1 MIPSAE
7 AVSTENSVGEMH
19 NENRAMK
26 TQPKDEPTSGRE
38 ITLAPTVQTNI
49 VLRVATLHDLASLQ
63 HIERTCFTTD
73 RLSKSR
79 FKFYIEAPHAELIVA
94 ERELPSQLSGL
105 NDIEPSKREQ
115 PTHGSEKGE
124 HSSASSTKS
133 IVGYGLLLLRRGTQ
147 LTRLYSIAVLP
158 ETRGLGVAE
167 KLINSLGERALLRG
181 KRFMRLEVAV
191 GNAGAIALYK
201 KLGFSQF
208 GMYTDYYDD
217 HTDALRMQKV
227 LVPSKSVK
235 PEVYP
240 WYQQTTDFTCGP
252 SALMMAMC
260 ALDNQYEMTQEKE
273 LSLWRTAT
281 TIFMMSG
288 HGGCH
293 PVGLALAA
301 VNEGY
306 MAQVVINQNVPL
318 FVDGVRDTH
327 KKAIVENV
335 ESQFMAEA
343 SAKGISVEISDW
355 RVDVIDQTLKAGGAV
370 LCLISTYA
378 FDKKKVPH
386 WVAVTSCDAHC
397 YYLHDP
403 DASEGQPV
411 EYQHIPV
418 ARDDFL
424 RLASYGTRK
433 VRTLVLLKL
442 NK

>member
-1 MIPSAE
+1 MITSAE
-7 AVSTENSVGEMH
+7 RVTELNSASPLKSVNSVHDLTESASIG
-19 NENRAMK
+19 
-26 TQPKDEPTSGRE
+26 EPTKDVV
-38 ITLAPTVQTNI
+38 APSTQSNV
-49 VLRVATLHDLASLQ
+49 VLRVATLQDLASLQ
-63 HIERTCFTTD
+63 HIEQTCFTTD

-79 FKFYIEAPHAELIVA
+79 FKFYIDAQHAELIVA
-94 ERELPSQLSGL
+94 EREP
-105 NDIEPSKREQ
+105 
-115 PTHGSEKGE
+115 
-124 HSSASSTKS
+124 SSANAKHDKNKQGVNS

-158 ETRGLGVAE
+158 EARGLGVAE

-235 PEVYP
+235 PEIYP

-260 ALDNQYEMTQEKE
+260 ALNNRYEMTQEKE

-306 MAQVVINQNVPL
+306 AAKVVINRDVPL
-318 FVDGVRDTH
+318 FVDGVRDAN
-327 KKAIVENV
+327 KKEIVENV
-335 ESQFMAEA
+335 EQQFMAEA
-343 SAKGISVEISDW
+343 RKKGISVEISDW

-386 WVAVTSCDAHC
+386 WVAITSCDSHC

-418 ARDDFL
+418 AREDFL

-433 VRTLVLLKL
+433 VRTLVLLK
-442 NK
+442 KKK

>member
-7 AVSTENSVGEMH
+7 VQFIGDSAAKSQNSTDV
-19 NENRAMK
+19 
-26 TQPKDEPTSGRE
+26 TQGMAAASQSNMVLDSQPEQIALRIATTS
-38 ITLAPTVQTNI
+38 
-49 VLRVATLHDLASLQ
+49 DLAALQ
-63 HIERTCFTTD
+63 HIEKTCFTTD
-73 RLSKSR
+73 RLTKSR
-79 FKFYIEAPHAELIVA
+79 FKFYIEAPHAELVVV
-94 ERELPSQLSGL
+94 EFTPTESGAHP
-105 NDIEPSKREQ
+105 NAQAMTCTEP
-115 PTHGSEKGE
+115 TV
-124 HSSASSTKS
+124 
-133 IVGYGLLLLRRGTQ
+133 VGYGLLLLRRGTQ

-158 ETRGLGVAE
+158 SARGLGIAE
-167 KLINSLGERALLRG
+167 KLINSLGERALSRG
-181 KRFMRLEVAV
+181 NRFMRLEVAV
-191 GNAGAIALYK
+191 GNTGAIALYK

-227 LVPSKSVK
+227 LVPSRSAKS
-235 PEVYP
+235 EVYP

-260 ALDNQYEMTQEKE
+260 ALDSNYEMSQQNE
-273 LSLWRTAT
+273 LALWRKAT

-301 VNEGY
+301 HSEGFS
-306 MAQVVINQNVPL
+306 ARVIINQNVPL
-318 FVDGVRDTH
+318 FVDGVRNTE
-327 KKAIVENV
+327 KKAIVESV
-335 ESQFMAEA
+335 EMQFMQEA
-343 SAKGISVEISDW
+343 KDKQIEVEITDW
-355 RVDVIDQTLKAGGAV
+355 HTEIIDDALRAGSTV

-378 FDKKKVPH
+378 FDKKKIPH
-386 WVAVTSCDAHC
+386 WVAITSCDSHC

-418 ARDDFL
+418 AREDFL

-433 VRTLVLLKL
+433 VRTLVLL
-442 NK
+442 NPPN

>member
-1 MIPSAE
+1 MITSAE
-7 AVSTENSVGEMH
+7 RVTEVNSASPLKSVNSIHDLTEG
-19 NENRAMK
+19 ASIG
-26 TQPKDEPTSGRE
+26 EPTKDVV
-38 ITLAPTVQTNI
+38 APSTRSNV
-49 VLRVATLHDLASLQ
+49 VLRVATLQDLASLQ
-63 HIERTCFTTD
+63 HIEQTCFTTD

-79 FKFYIEAPHAELIVA
+79 FKFYIDAQHAELIVA
-94 ERELPSQLSGL
+94 EREP
-105 NDIEPSKREQ
+105 
-115 PTHGSEKGE
+115 
-124 HSSASSTKS
+124 SSANAKHDKNEQGGNS

-158 ETRGLGVAE
+158 EARGLGVAE

-235 PEVYP
+235 PEIYP

-260 ALDNQYEMTQEKE
+260 ALNNRYEMTQEKE

-306 MAQVVINQNVPL
+306 AAKVVINQDVPL
-318 FVDGVRDTH
+318 FVDGVRDTN

-343 SAKGISVEISDW
+343 RRKGISVEISDW

-386 WVAVTSCDAHC
+386 WVAITSCDSHC

-418 ARDDFL
+418 AREDFL

-433 VRTLVLLKL
+433 VRTLVLLK
-442 NK
+442 KKK

>member
-1 MIPSAE
+1 MITSAE
-7 AVSTENSVGEMH
+7 RVTEVNSESPLKSVNSAPEHTENALM
-19 NENRAMK
+19 
-26 TQPKDEPTSGRE
+26 TEPTKDVSGAS
-38 ITLAPTVQTNI
+38 TQSNVM
-49 VLRVATLHDLASLQ
+49 LRVATLHDLASLQ
-63 HIERTCFTTD
+63 HIEQTCFTTD

-79 FKFYIEAPHAELIVA
+79 FKFYIDAQHAELIVA
-94 ERELPSQLSGL
+94 EREPVSAH
-105 NDIEPSKREQ
+105 SKHDKNKQ
-115 PTHGSEKGE
+115 SVN
-124 HSSASSTKS
+124 S
-133 IVGYGLLLLRRGTQ
+133 IIGYGLLLLRRGTQ

-158 ETRGLGVAE
+158 EARGLGVAE

-260 ALDNQYEMTQEKE
+260 ALNNRYEMTQEKE

-306 MAQVVINQNVPL
+306 AAKVVINQDVPL
-318 FVDGVRDTH
+318 FVDGVRDTN
-327 KKAIVENV
+327 KKMIVENV
-335 ESQFMAEA
+335 ESQFVAEA
-343 SAKGISVEISDW
+343 RRKGISVEISDW
-355 RVDVIDQTLKAGGAV
+355 RIDVIDQTLRAGGAV

-386 WVAVTSCDAHC
+386 WVAVTSCDPHC

-418 ARDDFL
+418 AREDFL

-433 VRTLVLLKL
+433 VRTLVLLK
-442 NK
+442 NKK

>member
-1 MIPSAE
+1 MITSAE
-7 AVSTENSVGEMH
+7 RVTEVNSASPLKSVNSVHDLTEG
-19 NENRAMK
+19 ASIG
-26 TQPKDEPTSGRE
+26 EPTKDVV
-38 ITLAPTVQTNI
+38 APSTQSNV
-49 VLRVATLHDLASLQ
+49 VLRVATLQDLASLQ
-63 HIERTCFTTD
+63 HIEQTCFTTD

-79 FKFYIEAPHAELIVA
+79 FKFYIDAQHAELIVA
-94 ERELPSQLSGL
+94 EREPS
-105 NDIEPSKREQ
+105 
-115 PTHGSEKGE
+115 SENAKHDKNKQGVN
-124 HSSASSTKS
+124 S

-158 ETRGLGVAE
+158 EARGLGVAE

-260 ALDNQYEMTQEKE
+260 ALNNRYEMTQEKE

-306 MAQVVINQNVPL
+306 AAKVVINQDVPL
-318 FVDGVRDTH
+318 FVDGVRDTN

-343 SAKGISVEISDW
+343 RRKGISVEISDW

-386 WVAVTSCDAHC
+386 WVAVTSCDSHC

-418 ARDDFL
+418 AREDFL
-424 RLASYGTRK
+424 RLASYGSRK
-433 VRTLVLLKL
+433 VRTLVLLK
-442 NK
+442 KKK

>member
-7 AVSTENSVGEMH
+7 AVSKTSSVHKMNSENPAM
-19 NENRAMK
+19 ENL
-26 TQPKDEPTSGRE
+26 PKDESTAGQE
-38 ITLAPTVQTNI
+38 ISYSPSTQPSI
-49 VLRVATLHDLASLQ
+49 ELRVATVQDLPSLQ
-63 HIERTCFTTD
+63 HIEKTCFTTD

-79 FKFYIEAPHAELIVA
+79 FKFYIEATHAELIVA
-94 ERELPSQLSGL
+94 VRDCPSTVSGL
-105 NDIEPSKREQ
+105 DESKYGKRGQTTHNTIEGLHGSDSREQ
-115 PTHGSEKGE
+115 
-124 HSSASSTKS
+124 S

-158 ETRGLGVAE
+158 EARGLGIAE

-260 ALDNQYEMTQEKE
+260 ALDNNFEMTQEKE

-306 MAQVVINQNVPL
+306 RADVVINQNVPL
-318 FVDGVRDTH
+318 FVDGVRDTN

-335 ESQFMAEA
+335 EAQFMADA
-343 SAKGISVEISDW
+343 AAKGISVDISDW
-355 RVDVIDQTLKAGGAV
+355 RIGIIDQTLKSGGAV

-442 NK
+442 KK

>member
-1 MIPSAE
+1 MITSAE
-7 AVSTENSVGEMH
+7 RVTEVNSASPLKSVNSVHDLTEG
-19 NENRAMK
+19 ASIG
-26 TQPKDEPTSGRE
+26 EPTKDVV
-38 ITLAPTVQTNI
+38 APSTQSNV
-49 VLRVATLHDLASLQ
+49 VLRVATLQDLASLQ
-63 HIERTCFTTD
+63 HIEQTCFTTD

-79 FKFYIEAPHAELIVA
+79 FKFYIDAQHAELIVA
-94 ERELPSQLSGL
+94 EREP
-105 NDIEPSKREQ
+105 
-115 PTHGSEKGE
+115 
-124 HSSASSTKS
+124 SSANAKHDKNKQGVNS

-158 ETRGLGVAE
+158 EARGLGVAE

-235 PEVYP
+235 PEIYP

-260 ALDNQYEMTQEKE
+260 ALNNRYEMTQEKE

-306 MAQVVINQNVPL
+306 AAKVVINRDVPL
-318 FVDGVRDTH
+318 FVDGVRDAN
-327 KKAIVENV
+327 KKEIVENV
-335 ESQFMAEA
+335 EQQFMAEA
-343 SAKGISVEISDW
+343 RKKGISVEISDW

-386 WVAVTSCDAHC
+386 WVAITSCDSHC

-418 ARDDFL
+418 AREDFL

-433 VRTLVLLKL
+433 VRTLVLLK
-442 NK
+442 KKK

>member
-1 MIPSAE
+1 MIISAE
-7 AVSTENSVGEMH
+7 QVNNASPHQSDNCANGLIEDAVSIKPTKSVD
-19 NENRAMK
+19 ASS
-26 TQPKDEPTSGRE
+26 TQSSV
-38 ITLAPTVQTNI
+38 A
-49 VLRVATLHDLASLQ
+49 LRVAELRDLASLQ
-63 HIERTCFTTD
+63 HIEQTCFTTD

-79 FKFYIEAPHAELIVA
+79 FKFYIDAQHAELIVA
-94 ERELPSQLSGL
+94 ERA
-105 NDIEPSKREQ
+105 
-115 PTHGSEKGE
+115 
-124 HSSASSTKS
+124 ASSSGSNFEQNNQGSNS

-158 ETRGLGVAE
+158 EARGLGVAE
-167 KLINSLGERALLRG
+167 KLITSLGERALLRG

-227 LVPSKSVK
+227 LVASKSVK

-252 SALMMAMC
+252 SALMMALC
-260 ALDNQYEMTQEKE
+260 ALNNRYEMTQEKE

-306 MAQVVINQNVPL
+306 VAKVVINQDVPL
-318 FVDGVRDTH
+318 FVDGVRDSN

-335 ESQFMAEA
+335 ESQFIAEA
-343 SAKGISVEISDW
+343 LKRGISVEISDW
-355 RVDVIDQTLKAGGAV
+355 PMDVIDQTLRAGGAV

-386 WVAVTSCDAHC
+386 WVAITSCDPHC

-403 DASEGQPV
+403 DASEGQPI

-418 ARDDFL
+418 AREDFL

-433 VRTLVLLKL
+433 VRTLVLLK
-442 NK
+442 NKK

>member
-1 MIPSAE
+1 MITSAE
-7 AVSTENSVGEMH
+7 RVTEVDSASPLKSVNSVNDLTDGAS
-19 NENRAMK
+19 NSKSLKGACLPL
-26 TQPKDEPTSGRE
+26 TQSS
-38 ITLAPTVQTNI
+38 V

-63 HIERTCFTTD
+63 HIEQTCFTTD

-79 FKFYIEAPHAELIVA
+79 FKFYIDAQHAELIVA
-94 ERELPSQLSGL
+94 ERAPLNSDSNLITNKLGL
-105 NDIEPSKREQ
+105 NSV
-115 PTHGSEKGE
+115 
-124 HSSASSTKS
+124 
-133 IVGYGLLLLRRGTQ
+133 VGYGLLLLRRGTQ

-158 ETRGLGVAE
+158 EARGLGVAE

-260 ALDNQYEMTQEKE
+260 ALNNRYEMTQAKE

-306 MAQVVINQNVPL
+306 AAKVVINQDVPL
-318 FVDGVRDTH
+318 FVDGVRNAN

-335 ESQFMAEA
+335 ESQFMDEA
-343 SAKGISVEISDW
+343 RKKGISVEISDW
-355 RVDVIDQTLKAGGAV
+355 RTDVIDQTLKANGAV

-386 WVAVTSCDAHC
+386 WVAITSCDPHC

-418 ARDDFL
+418 AREDFL

-433 VRTLVLLKL
+433 VRTLVLLK
-442 NK
+442 NRK

>member
-1 MIPSAE
+1 MIASAE
-7 AVSTENSVGEMH
+7 RVTEVNSASPLKSVNSVHDLTEG
-19 NENRAMK
+19 ASIG
-26 TQPKDEPTSGRE
+26 EPTKDVV
-38 ITLAPTVQTNI
+38 APSTQSNV
-49 VLRVATLHDLASLQ
+49 VLRVATLQDLASLQ
-63 HIERTCFTTD
+63 HIEQTCFTTD

-79 FKFYIEAPHAELIVA
+79 FKFYIDAQHAELIVA
-94 ERELPSQLSGL
+94 EREP
-105 NDIEPSKREQ
+105 
-115 PTHGSEKGE
+115 
-124 HSSASSTKS
+124 SSANAKHDKNKQGVNS

-158 ETRGLGVAE
+158 EARGLGVAE

-235 PEVYP
+235 PEIYP

-260 ALDNQYEMTQEKE
+260 ALNNRYEMTQEKE

-306 MAQVVINQNVPL
+306 AAKVVINRDVPL
-318 FVDGVRDTH
+318 FVDGVRDAN
-327 KKAIVENV
+327 KKEIVENV
-335 ESQFMAEA
+335 EQQFMAEA
-343 SAKGISVEISDW
+343 RKKGISVEISDW

-386 WVAVTSCDAHC
+386 WVAITSCDSHC

-418 ARDDFL
+418 AREDFL

-433 VRTLVLLKL
+433 VRTLVLLK
-442 NK
+442 KKK

>member
-1 MIPSAE
+1 MITSAE
-7 AVSTENSVGEMH
+7 QVTEVNNASSQESAIRAYGLGEGASKTMSTTGAGAPSM
-19 NENRAMK
+19 
-26 TQPKDEPTSGRE
+26 QPN
-38 ITLAPTVQTNI
+38 V
-49 VLRVATLHDLASLQ
+49 VLRVATLQDLASLQ
-63 HIERTCFTTD
+63 HIEQICFTTD

-79 FKFYIEAPHAELIVA
+79 FKFYIDAQHAELIVA
-94 ERELPSQLSGL
+94 EREPLTTNSTLT
-105 NDIEPSKREQ
+105 K
-115 PTHGSEKGE
+115 
-124 HSSASSTKS
+124 ASNKS

-158 ETRGLGVAE
+158 EARGLGVAE

-208 GMYTDYYDD
+208 GMYSDYYDD

-235 PEVYP
+235 TEIYP

-260 ALDNQYEMTQEKE
+260 ALSNRYEMTQEKE
-273 LSLWRTAT
+273 LFLWRTAT

-301 VNEGY
+301 VHEGY
-306 MAQVVINQNVPL
+306 AAKVVINQEVPL
-318 FVDGVRDTH
+318 FVDGVRDDS
-327 KKAIVENV
+327 KKTIVENV
-335 ESQFMAEA
+335 ELQFMAEA
-343 SAKGISVEISDW
+343 RKKGISVEIADW
-355 RVDVIDQTLKAGGAV
+355 RMDVIDQTLKTGGAV

-386 WVAVTSCDAHC
+386 WVAVTSCDSHC

-418 ARDDFL
+418 AREDFL

-433 VRTLVLLKL
+433 VRTLVLLK
-442 NK
+442 KKK

>member
-1 MIPSAE
+1 MITSAE
-7 AVSTENSVGEMH
+7 RVTEVNSASPLKSVNSVHDLTEG
-19 NENRAMK
+19 ASIG
-26 TQPKDEPTSGRE
+26 EPTKDVV
-38 ITLAPTVQTNI
+38 APSTQSNV
-49 VLRVATLHDLASLQ
+49 VLRVATLQDLASLQ
-63 HIERTCFTTD
+63 HIEQTCFTTD

-79 FKFYIEAPHAELIVA
+79 FKFYIDAQHAELIVA
-94 ERELPSQLSGL
+94 EREP
-105 NDIEPSKREQ
+105 
-115 PTHGSEKGE
+115 
-124 HSSASSTKS
+124 SSANAKYDNNKQGGNS

-158 ETRGLGVAE
+158 EARGLGVAE

-235 PEVYP
+235 PEIYP

-260 ALDNQYEMTQEKE
+260 ALNNRYEMTQEKE

-306 MAQVVINQNVPL
+306 AAKVVINRDVPL
-318 FVDGVRDTH
+318 FVDGVRDAN
-327 KKAIVENV
+327 KKEIVENV
-335 ESQFMAEA
+335 EQQFMAEA
-343 SAKGISVEISDW
+343 RKKGISVEISDW

-386 WVAVTSCDAHC
+386 WVAITSCDSHC

-418 ARDDFL
+418 AREDFL

-433 VRTLVLLKL
+433 VRTLVLLK
-442 NK
+442 KKK

>member
-1 MIPSAE
+1 MITSAE
-7 AVSTENSVGEMH
+7 RVTEVNSASPLKSENSVNDLTDG
-19 NENRAMK
+19 ASI
-26 TQPKDEPTSGRE
+26 TEPTKDVV
-38 ITLAPTVQTNI
+38 APSTQWSV
-49 VLRVATLHDLASLQ
+49 VLREATLQDLASLQ
-63 HIERTCFTTD
+63 HIEQTCFTTD

-79 FKFYIEAPHAELIVA
+79 FKFYIDAQHAELIVA
-94 ERELPSQLSGL
+94 ERVPSNSGSYL
-105 NDIEPSKREQ
+105 DKNKQ
-115 PTHGSEKGE
+115 GVN
-124 HSSASSTKS
+124 S

-158 ETRGLGVAE
+158 EARGLGVAE
-167 KLINSLGERALLRG
+167 KIINNLGERALLLG

-191 GNAGAIALYK
+191 GNAGAITLYK

-235 PEVYP
+235 AEVYP

-260 ALDNQYEMTQEKE
+260 ALNNRYEMTQEKE

-301 VNEGY
+301 VSEGY
-306 MAQVVINQNVPL
+306 AAKVIINQDVPL
-318 FVDGVRDTH
+318 FIDGVRDII

-335 ESQFMAEA
+335 ESQFMEDARK
-343 SAKGISVEISDW
+343 KGISVEISDW
-355 RVDVIDQTLKAGGAV
+355 RTDVIDQTLKTGGAV

-386 WVAVTSCDAHC
+386 WVAVTSCDPHC

-418 ARDDFL
+418 AREDFL

-433 VRTLVLLKL
+433 VRTLVLLK
-442 NK
+442 KKK

>member
-1 MIPSAE
+1 MITSAE
-7 AVSTENSVGEMH
+7 RVTEVNSASPLKSVNSVHDLTEGASIGEPIKDV
-19 NENRAMK
+19 AAPS
-26 TQPKDEPTSGRE
+26 TQSN
-38 ITLAPTVQTNI
+38 V
-49 VLRVATLHDLASLQ
+49 VLRVATLQDLASLQ
-63 HIERTCFTTD
+63 HIEQTCFTTD

-79 FKFYIEAPHAELIVA
+79 FKFYIDAQHAELIVA
-94 ERELPSQLSGL
+94 ERESS
-105 NDIEPSKREQ
+105 
-115 PTHGSEKGE
+115 SENAKHDKNKQGVN
-124 HSSASSTKS
+124 S

-158 ETRGLGVAE
+158 EARGLGVAE

-235 PEVYP
+235 PEIYP

-260 ALDNQYEMTQEKE
+260 ALNNRYEMTQEKE

-306 MAQVVINQNVPL
+306 AAKVVINRDVPL
-318 FVDGVRDTH
+318 FVDGVRDAN
-327 KKAIVENV
+327 KKEIVENV
-335 ESQFMAEA
+335 EQQFMAEA
-343 SAKGISVEISDW
+343 RKKGISVEISDW
-355 RVDVIDQTLKAGGAV
+355 REDVIDQTLKAGGAV

-386 WVAVTSCDAHC
+386 WVAITSCDSHC

-418 ARDDFL
+418 AREDFL

-433 VRTLVLLKL
+433 VRTLVLLK
-442 NK
+442 KKK

>member
-1 MIPSAE
+1 MI
-7 AVSTENSVGEMH
+7 TM
-19 NENRAMK
+19 
-26 TQPKDEPTSGRE
+26 
-38 ITLAPTVQTNI
+38 
-49 VLRVATLHDLASLQ
+49 RVATLNDLAAL
-63 HIERTCFTTD
+63 HYIEQTCFTSD

-79 FKFYIEAPHAELIVA
+79 YKFYIEAPHAELIVA
-94 ERELPSQLSGL
+94 EQADIAG
-105 NDIEPSKREQ
+105 NDNS
-115 PTHGSEKGE
+115 
-124 HSSASSTKS
+124 S
-133 IVGYGLLLLRRGTQ
+133 IVLGYGLLLLRRGTQ

-158 ETRGLGVAE
+158 DARGLGIAE

-191 GNAGAIALYK
+191 GNEGAIKLYK

-252 SALMMAMC
+252 AALMMAMC
-260 ALDNQYEMTQEKE
+260 ALDNRYEMTQEKE
-273 LSLWRTAT
+273 LALWRTAT

-293 PVGLALAA
+293 PIGLALAA
-301 VNEGY
+301 TNEGY
-306 MAQVVINQNVPL
+306 TTRVIINQQVPL
-318 FVDGVRDTH
+318 FVDGVRNNE
-327 KKAIVENV
+327 KKAIVESV
-335 ESQFMAEA
+335 EIQFMSQAIEQ
-343 SAKGISVEISDW
+343 GISVEIEDW
-355 RVDVIDQTLKAGGAV
+355 HTDVIDMTLQAGGAV

-378 FDKKKVPH
+378 FDKKKIPH
-386 WVAVTSCDAHC
+386 WVAITSFDTHC

-418 ARDDFL
+418 AREDFL

-433 VRTLVLLKL
+433 IRTLVLLSPLKRL
-442 NK
+442 

>member
-1 MIPSAE
+1 MITSAE
-7 AVSTENSVGEMH
+7 RVTEVNGESPLKSVNSASDLTEN
-19 NENRAMK
+19 AMMN
-26 TQPKDEPTSGRE
+26 EPTKDVGGSS
-38 ITLAPTVQTNI
+38 TQSNV
-49 VLRVATLHDLASLQ
+49 VLRVATLQDLASLQ
-63 HIERTCFTTD
+63 HIEQTCFTTD

-79 FKFYIEAPHAELIVA
+79 FKFYIDAHHAELIVA
-94 ERELPSQLSGL
+94 ERAPLGSGSNL
-105 NDIEPSKREQ
+105 DQKNQGLD
-115 PTHGSEKGE
+115 
-124 HSSASSTKS
+124 S

-158 ETRGLGVAE
+158 EARGLGVAE
-167 KLINSLGERALLRG
+167 KLIHSLGERALLRG

-260 ALDNQYEMTQEKE
+260 ALNNRYEMTQEKE

-293 PVGLALAA
+293 PIGLALAA

-306 MAQVVINQNVPL
+306 AAKVVINQEVPL
-318 FVDGVRDTH
+318 FVDGVRDTN

-343 SAKGISVEISDW
+343 RRKGVSVEISDW
-355 RVDVIDQTLKAGGAV
+355 PIDVIDQTLKAGGAV

-386 WVAVTSCDAHC
+386 WVAVTSCDSHC

-418 ARDDFL
+418 AREDFL

-433 VRTLVLLKL
+433 VRTLVLLK
-442 NK
+442 KKK

>member
-1 MIPSAE
+1 MITSAE
-7 AVSTENSVGEMH
+7 RVTEVNSASPLKSVNSVHDLTEG
-19 NENRAMK
+19 ASIG
-26 TQPKDEPTSGRE
+26 EPTKDVV
-38 ITLAPTVQTNI
+38 APSTQSNV
-49 VLRVATLHDLASLQ
+49 VLRVATLQDLASLQ
-63 HIERTCFTTD
+63 HIEQTCFTTD

-79 FKFYIEAPHAELIVA
+79 FKFYIDAQHAELIVA
-94 ERELPSQLSGL
+94 EREPS
-105 NDIEPSKREQ
+105 
-115 PTHGSEKGE
+115 SENAKHDKNKQGVN
-124 HSSASSTKS
+124 S

-158 ETRGLGVAE
+158 EARGLGVAE

-260 ALDNQYEMTQEKE
+260 ALNNRYEMTQEKE

-306 MAQVVINQNVPL
+306 AAKVVINQDVPL
-318 FVDGVRDTH
+318 FVDGVRDTN

-343 SAKGISVEISDW
+343 RRKGISVEISDW

-386 WVAVTSCDAHC
+386 WVAVTSCDSHC

-418 ARDDFL
+418 AREDFL

-433 VRTLVLLKL
+433 VRTLVLLK
-442 NK
+442 KKK

>member
-1 MIPSAE
+1 MITSAE
-7 AVSTENSVGEMH
+7 RVTEVNSASPLKSVNSVHDLTEG
-19 NENRAMK
+19 ASIG
-26 TQPKDEPTSGRE
+26 EPTKDVV
-38 ITLAPTVQTNI
+38 APSTQSNV
-49 VLRVATLHDLASLQ
+49 VLRVATLQDLASLQ
-63 HIERTCFTTD
+63 HIEQTCFTTD

-79 FKFYIEAPHAELIVA
+79 FKFYIDAQHAELIVA
-94 ERELPSQLSGL
+94 EREPS
-105 NDIEPSKREQ
+105 
-115 PTHGSEKGE
+115 SENAKHDKNKQGVN
-124 HSSASSTKS
+124 S

-158 ETRGLGVAE
+158 EARGLGVAE

-235 PEVYP
+235 PEIYP

-260 ALDNQYEMTQEKE
+260 ALNNRYEMTQEKE

-306 MAQVVINQNVPL
+306 AAKVVINRDVPL
-318 FVDGVRDTH
+318 FVDGVRDAH
-327 KKAIVENV
+327 KKEIVENV
-335 ESQFMAEA
+335 EQQFMAEA
-343 SAKGISVEISDW
+343 RKKGISVEISDW

-386 WVAVTSCDAHC
+386 WVAITSCDSHC

-418 ARDDFL
+418 AREDFL

-433 VRTLVLLKL
+433 VRTLVLP
-442 NK
+442 

>member
-1 MIPSAE
+1 MITSAE
-7 AVSTENSVGEMH
+7 QVNNISPRQSDNRPNGQGKDAFNIKTTKHVEAFSTQSCI
-19 NENRAMK
+19 A
-26 TQPKDEPTSGRE
+26 
-38 ITLAPTVQTNI
+38 
-49 VLRVATLHDLASLQ
+49 LRVAELRDLASLQ
-63 HIERTCFTTD
+63 YIEQTCFATD

-79 FKFYIEAPHAELIVA
+79 FKFYIDAQHAELIVA
-94 ERELPSQLSGL
+94 ERA
-105 NDIEPSKREQ
+105 
-115 PTHGSEKGE
+115 
-124 HSSASSTKS
+124 ASSSGSNFEQNNQGSNS

-158 ETRGLGVAE
+158 EARGLGVAE
-167 KLINSLGERALLRG
+167 KLITSLGERALLRG

-227 LVPSKSVK
+227 LVASKSVK

-260 ALDNQYEMTQEKE
+260 ALNNRYEMTQEKE

-301 VNEGY
+301 SSEGY
-306 MAQVVINQNVPL
+306 IAKVVINQDVPL
-318 FVDGVRDTH
+318 FVDGVRGSN

-335 ESQFMAEA
+335 ESQFMVEA
-343 SAKGISVEISDW
+343 REKGVTVEILDW
-355 RVDVIDQTLKAGGAV
+355 PIDVIDQTLETGGAV

-403 DASEGQPV
+403 DASERQPV

-418 ARDDFL
+418 AREDFL

-433 VRTLVLLKL
+433 VRTLVLLK
-442 NK
+442 K

>member
-1 MIPSAE
+1 MI
-7 AVSTENSVGEMH
+7 TM
-19 NENRAMK
+19 
-26 TQPKDEPTSGRE
+26 
-38 ITLAPTVQTNI
+38 
-49 VLRVATLHDLASLQ
+49 RVATLHDLAALH
-63 HIERTCFTTD
+63 HIEQTCFTTD

-94 ERELPSQLSGL
+94 EQTDIAA
-105 NDIEPSKREQ
+105 NDNSPKIL
-115 PTHGSEKGE
+115 
-124 HSSASSTKS
+124 
-133 IVGYGLLLLRRGTQ
+133 GYGLLLLRRGTQ

-158 ETRGLGVAE
+158 DARGLGIAE
-167 KLINSLGERALLRG
+167 KLINCLGERALLRG

-191 GNAGAIALYK
+191 GNEGAIKLYK

-252 SALMMAMC
+252 AALMMAMC
-260 ALDNQYEMTQEKE
+260 ALDNLYEMTQEKE
-273 LSLWRTAT
+273 LALWRTAT

-293 PVGLALAA
+293 PIGLALAA
-301 VNEGY
+301 TNEGY
-306 MAQVVINQNVPL
+306 SAKVIINQQVPL
-318 FVDGVRDTH
+318 FVDGVRNNE
-327 KKAIVENV
+327 KKAIVESV
-335 ESQFMAEA
+335 ETQFMAQAIEQ
-343 SAKGISVEISDW
+343 GISVEIEDW
-355 RVDVIDQTLKAGGAV
+355 HTDVIDKTLQAGGAV

-378 FDKKKVPH
+378 FDKKKIPH
-386 WVAVTSCDAHC
+386 WVAITSFDAHC

-418 ARDDFL
+418 AREDFL

-433 VRTLVLLKL
+433 IRTLVLLSPL
-442 NK
+442 GSR

>member
-1 MIPSAE
+1 
-7 AVSTENSVGEMH
+7 
-19 NENRAMK
+19 
-26 TQPKDEPTSGRE
+26 
-38 ITLAPTVQTNI
+38 
-49 VLRVATLHDLASLQ
+49 
-63 HIERTCFTTD
+63 
-73 RLSKSR
+73 
-79 FKFYIEAPHAELIVA
+79 
-94 ERELPSQLSGL
+94 
-105 NDIEPSKREQ
+105 
-115 PTHGSEKGE
+115 
-124 HSSASSTKS
+124 
-133 IVGYGLLLLRRGTQ
+133 GLLLLRRGTQ

-158 ETRGLGVAE
+158 EARGLGVAE

-260 ALDNQYEMTQEKE
+260 ALNNRYEMTQEKE

-306 MAQVVINQNVPL
+306 AAKVVINQDVPL
-318 FVDGVRDTH
+318 FVDGVRDTN

-343 SAKGISVEISDW
+343 RRKGISVEISDW

-386 WVAVTSCDAHC
+386 WVAVTSCDSHC

-418 ARDDFL
+418 AREDFL

-433 VRTLVLLKL
+433 VRTLVLLK
-442 NK
+442 KKK

>member
-7 AVSTENSVGEMH
+7 AVKTENSVGEMH
-19 NENRAMK
+19 SENRAMK

-115 PTHGSEKGE
+115 PTHGSVEGE

-335 ESQFMAEA
+335 ELQFMAEA

>member
-1 MIPSAE
+1 MITSAERVTEVNSASPLKSVNSVHDLTEGASIGEPTKDVVAPSAQSN
-7 AVSTENSVGEMH
+7 V
-19 NENRAMK
+19 
-26 TQPKDEPTSGRE
+26 
-38 ITLAPTVQTNI
+38 
-49 VLRVATLHDLASLQ
+49 VLRVATLQDLASLQ
-63 HIERTCFTTD
+63 HIEQTCFTTD

-79 FKFYIEAPHAELIVA
+79 FKFYIDAQHAELIVA
-94 ERELPSQLSGL
+94 EREPS
-105 NDIEPSKREQ
+105 
-115 PTHGSEKGE
+115 SENAKHDKNKQGVN
-124 HSSASSTKS
+124 S

-158 ETRGLGVAE
+158 DARGLGVAE

-235 PEVYP
+235 PEIYP

-260 ALDNQYEMTQEKE
+260 ALNNRYEMTQEKE

-306 MAQVVINQNVPL
+306 AAKVVINRDVPL
-318 FVDGVRDTH
+318 FVDGVRDAH
-327 KKAIVENV
+327 KKEIVENV
-335 ESQFMAEA
+335 EQQFMAEA
-343 SAKGISVEISDW
+343 RKKGISVEISDW

-386 WVAVTSCDAHC
+386 WVAITSCDSHC

-411 EYQHIPV
+411 EYQHSPV
-418 ARDDFL
+418 AREDFL

-433 VRTLVLLKL
+433 VRTLVLLK
-442 NK
+442 KKK

>member
-1 MIPSAE
+1 MTHAPVVDVLKGKYA
-7 AVSTENSVGEMH
+7 VGE
-19 NENRAMK
+19 
-26 TQPKDEPTSGRE
+26 SV
-38 ITLAPTVQTNI
+38 TVKGWVRTRRDSKAGLSFI
-49 VLRVATLHDLASLQ
+49 ALHDGSCFDPVQVIALNSLSNYADIQ
-63 HIERTCFTTD
+63 RLTAGCSLSVTGTVKESQGQGQAVEIDATD
-73 RLSKSR
+73 V
-79 FKFYIEAPHAELIVA
+79 E
-94 ERELPSQLSGL
+94 
-105 NDIEPSKREQ
+105 
-115 PTHGSEKGE
+115 
-124 HSSASSTKS
+124 
-133 IVGYGLLLLRRGTQ
+133 
-147 LTRLYSIAVLP
+147 VLP
-158 ETRGLGVAE
+158 EARGLGVAE

-260 ALDNQYEMTQEKE
+260 ALNNRYEMTQEKE

-306 MAQVVINQNVPL
+306 AAKVVINQDVPL
-318 FVDGVRDTH
+318 FVDGVRDTN

-343 SAKGISVEISDW
+343 RRKGISVEISDW

-386 WVAVTSCDAHC
+386 WVAVTSCDSHC

-418 ARDDFL
+418 AREDFL

-433 VRTLVLLKL
+433 VRTLVLLK
-442 NK
+442 KKK

>member
-1 MIPSAE
+1 MISL
-7 AVSTENSVGEMH
+7 
-19 NENRAMK
+19 RAA
-26 TQPKDEPTSGRE
+26 TTSD
-38 ITLAPTVQTNI
+38 IA
-49 VLRVATLHDLASLQ
+49 ALQ
-63 HIERTCFTTD
+63 HIEKTCFTTD

-79 FKFYIEAPHAELIVA
+79 FKFYVEAQHAELVVA
-94 ERELPSQLSGL
+94 ERMLAANDEASQG
-105 NDIEPSKREQ
+105 NDNPNPNFQSPLQQ
-115 PTHGSEKGE
+115 PLENQ
-124 HSSASSTKS
+124 

-158 ETRGLGVAE
+158 EARGLGVAE
-167 KLINSLGERALLRG
+167 QLISSLGERALSRG
-181 KRFMRLEVAV
+181 KRFMRLEVAEW
-191 GNAGAIALYK
+191 NTGAIALYK

-227 LVPSKSVK
+227 LVKSKTAKPS
-235 PEVYP
+235 VYP

-260 ALDNQYEMTQEKE
+260 ALDSRFEMTQEKE

-301 VNEGY
+301 ANEGY
-306 MAQVVINQNVPL
+306 RARVVINQDVPL
-318 FVDGVRDTH
+318 FIDGVRNVE
-327 KKAIVENV
+327 KKAIVEKV
-335 ESQFMAEA
+335 ESQFMAQAHE
-343 SAKGISVEISDW
+343 KGIPVEIADW
-355 RVDVIDQTLKAGGAV
+355 HTDVIDNTLKAGGTV

-378 FDKKKVPH
+378 FDKKKIPH
-386 WVAVTSCDAHC
+386 WVAVTGADTHC

-403 DASEGQPV
+403 DASEGQVV

-418 ARDDFL
+418 AREDFL

-433 VRTLVLLKL
+433 VRTLVLLQKEIA
-442 NK
+442 

>member
-1 MIPSAE
+1 MITSAE
-7 AVSTENSVGEMH
+7 RVTEVNSASPLKSVNSVHDLTEG
-19 NENRAMK
+19 ASIG
-26 TQPKDEPTSGRE
+26 EPTKDVV
-38 ITLAPTVQTNI
+38 APSTQSNV
-49 VLRVATLHDLASLQ
+49 VLRVATLQDLASLQ
-63 HIERTCFTTD
+63 HIEQTCFTTD

-79 FKFYIEAPHAELIVA
+79 FKFYIDAQHAELIVA
-94 ERELPSQLSGL
+94 EREPS
-105 NDIEPSKREQ
+105 
-115 PTHGSEKGE
+115 SENAKHDKNKQGVN
-124 HSSASSTKS
+124 S

-158 ETRGLGVAE
+158 EARGLGVAE

-235 PEVYP
+235 PEIYP

-260 ALDNQYEMTQEKE
+260 ALNNRYEMTQEKE

-306 MAQVVINQNVPL
+306 AAKVVINRDVPL
-318 FVDGVRDTH
+318 FVDCVRDAN
-327 KKAIVENV
+327 KKEIVENV
-335 ESQFMAEA
+335 EQQFMAEA
-343 SAKGISVEISDW
+343 RKKGISVEISDW

-386 WVAVTSCDAHC
+386 WVAITSCDSHC

-418 ARDDFL
+418 AREDFL

-433 VRTLVLLKL
+433 VRTLVLLK
-442 NK
+442 KKK

>member
-1 MIPSAE
+1 MITSAE
-7 AVSTENSVGEMH
+7 RVTEVNSASPLKSVNSVHDLTESASIG
-19 NENRAMK
+19 
-26 TQPKDEPTSGRE
+26 EPTKDVV
-38 ITLAPTVQTNI
+38 APSTQSNV
-49 VLRVATLHDLASLQ
+49 VLRVATLQDLASLQ
-63 HIERTCFTTD
+63 HIEQTCFTTD

-79 FKFYIEAPHAELIVA
+79 FKFYIDAQHAELIVA
-94 ERELPSQLSGL
+94 EREPS
-105 NDIEPSKREQ
+105 
-115 PTHGSEKGE
+115 SENAKHDKNKQGVN
-124 HSSASSTKS
+124 S

-158 ETRGLGVAE
+158 EARGLGVAE

-235 PEVYP
+235 PEIYP

-260 ALDNQYEMTQEKE
+260 ALNNRYEMTQEKE

-306 MAQVVINQNVPL
+306 AAKVVINRDVPL
-318 FVDGVRDTH
+318 FVDGVRDAN
-327 KKAIVENV
+327 KKEIVENV
-335 ESQFMAEA
+335 EQQFMAEA
-343 SAKGISVEISDW
+343 RKKGISVEISDW

-386 WVAVTSCDAHC
+386 WVAITSCDSHC

-418 ARDDFL
+418 AREDFL

-433 VRTLVLLKL
+433 VRTLVLLK
-442 NK
+442 KKK

>member
-1 MIPSAE
+1 MITSAERVTEVNSASPLKSVNSVHDLTEGASIGEPTKDVVAPSAQSN
-7 AVSTENSVGEMH
+7 V
-19 NENRAMK
+19 
-26 TQPKDEPTSGRE
+26 
-38 ITLAPTVQTNI
+38 
-49 VLRVATLHDLASLQ
+49 VLRVATLQDLASLQ
-63 HIERTCFTTD
+63 HIEQTCFTTD

-79 FKFYIEAPHAELIVA
+79 FKFYIDAQHAELIVA
-94 ERELPSQLSGL
+94 EREPS
-105 NDIEPSKREQ
+105 
-115 PTHGSEKGE
+115 SENAKHDKNKQGVN
-124 HSSASSTKS
+124 S

-158 ETRGLGVAE
+158 EARGLGVAE

-235 PEVYP
+235 PEIYP

-260 ALDNQYEMTQEKE
+260 ALNNRYEMTQEKE

-306 MAQVVINQNVPL
+306 AAKVVINRDVPL
-318 FVDGVRDTH
+318 FVDGVRDAN
-327 KKAIVENV
+327 KKEIVENV
-335 ESQFMAEA
+335 EQQFMAEA
-343 SAKGISVEISDW
+343 RKKGISVEISDW

-386 WVAVTSCDAHC
+386 WVAITSCDSHC

-418 ARDDFL
+418 AREDFL

-433 VRTLVLLKL
+433 VRTLVLLKM
-442 NK
+442 KK

>member
-1 MIPSAE
+1 MITSAE
-7 AVSTENSVGEMH
+7 RVTEVNSASPLKSVNSIHDLTEG
-19 NENRAMK
+19 ASIG
-26 TQPKDEPTSGRE
+26 EPTKDVV
-38 ITLAPTVQTNI
+38 APSTRSNV
-49 VLRVATLHDLASLQ
+49 VLRVATLQDLASLQ
-63 HIERTCFTTD
+63 HIEQTCFTTD

-79 FKFYIEAPHAELIVA
+79 FKFYIDAQHAELIVA
-94 ERELPSQLSGL
+94 EREP
-105 NDIEPSKREQ
+105 
-115 PTHGSEKGE
+115 
-124 HSSASSTKS
+124 SSANAKHDKNKQGVNS

-158 ETRGLGVAE
+158 EARGLGVAE

-235 PEVYP
+235 PEIYP

-260 ALDNQYEMTQEKE
+260 ALNNRYEMTQEKE

-306 MAQVVINQNVPL
+306 AAKVVINR
-318 FVDGVRDTH
+318 DGVRDAN
-327 KKAIVENV
+327 KKEIVENV
-335 ESQFMAEA
+335 EQQFMAEA
-343 SAKGISVEISDW
+343 RKKGISVEISDW

-386 WVAVTSCDAHC
+386 WVAITSCDSHC

-418 ARDDFL
+418 AREDFL

-433 VRTLVLLKL
+433 VRTLVLLK
-442 NK
+442 KKK

>member
-1 MIPSAE
+1 MITSAE
-7 AVSTENSVGEMH
+7 RVTEVNSESPLKSVNSTPELTENALM
-19 NENRAMK
+19 
-26 TQPKDEPTSGRE
+26 TEPTKDVSGAS
-38 ITLAPTVQTNI
+38 TQSNVM
-49 VLRVATLHDLASLQ
+49 LRVATLHDLASLQ
-63 HIERTCFTTD
+63 HIEQTCFTTD

-79 FKFYIEAPHAELIVA
+79 FKFYIDAQHAELIVA
-94 ERELPSQLSGL
+94 EREPVSAH
-105 NDIEPSKREQ
+105 SKHDKNKQ
-115 PTHGSEKGE
+115 SVN
-124 HSSASSTKS
+124 S
-133 IVGYGLLLLRRGTQ
+133 IIGYGLLLLRRGTQ

-158 ETRGLGVAE
+158 EARGLGVAE

-235 PEVYP
+235 PEIYP

-260 ALDNQYEMTQEKE
+260 ALNNRYEMTQEKE

-306 MAQVVINQNVPL
+306 AAKVVINQDVPL
-318 FVDGVRDTH
+318 FVDGVRDTN
-327 KKAIVENV
+327 KKMIVENV

-343 SAKGISVEISDW
+343 RRKGISVEISDW
-355 RVDVIDQTLKAGGAV
+355 RIDVIDQTLKAGGAV

-386 WVAVTSCDAHC
+386 WVAVTSCDPHC

-418 ARDDFL
+418 AREDFL

-433 VRTLVLLKL
+433 VRTLVLLK
-442 NK
+442 NKK

>member
-1 MIPSAE
+1 MITSAE
-7 AVSTENSVGEMH
+7 QVTEVNNASPQESAIRAYGLEEGASKTKSTTGAGTPSM
-19 NENRAMK
+19 
-26 TQPKDEPTSGRE
+26 QPN
-38 ITLAPTVQTNI
+38 V
-49 VLRVATLHDLASLQ
+49 VLRVATLQDLASLQ
-63 HIERTCFTTD
+63 YIEQTCFTTD

-79 FKFYIEAPHAELIVA
+79 FKFYIDAQHAELIVA
-94 ERELPSQLSGL
+94 EREPL
-105 NDIEPSKREQ
+105 NTNSTLTK
-115 PTHGSEKGE
+115 
-124 HSSASSTKS
+124 ASNKS

-158 ETRGLGVAE
+158 EARGLGVAE

-208 GMYTDYYDD
+208 GMYSDYYDD
-217 HTDALRMQKV
+217 HTDALRMQKL

-235 PEVYP
+235 TEIYP

-260 ALDNQYEMTQEKE
+260 ALNNRYEMTQEKE

-301 VNEGY
+301 VHEGY
-306 MAQVVINQNVPL
+306 AAKVVINQEVPL
-318 FVDGVRDTH
+318 FVDGVRDDS
-327 KKAIVENV
+327 KKTIVENV
-335 ESQFMAEA
+335 ELQFMAEA
-343 SAKGISVEISDW
+343 RKKGISVEISDW
-355 RVDVIDQTLKAGGAV
+355 RMDVIDQTLKTGGAV

-386 WVAVTSCDAHC
+386 WVAVTSCDSHC

-418 ARDDFL
+418 AREDFL

-433 VRTLVLLKL
+433 VRTLVLLKE
-442 NK
+442 KK

>member
-1 MIPSAE
+1 MITSAE
-7 AVSTENSVGEMH
+7 RVTEVNSASPLKSVNSVHDLTEG
-19 NENRAMK
+19 ASIG
-26 TQPKDEPTSGRE
+26 EPTKDVV
-38 ITLAPTVQTNI
+38 APSTQSNV
-49 VLRVATLHDLASLQ
+49 VLRVATLQDLASLQ
-63 HIERTCFTTD
+63 HIEQTCFTTD

-79 FKFYIEAPHAELIVA
+79 FKFYIDAQHAELIVA
-94 ERELPSQLSGL
+94 EREPS
-105 NDIEPSKREQ
+105 
-115 PTHGSEKGE
+115 SENAKHDKNKQGVN
-124 HSSASSTKS
+124 S

-158 ETRGLGVAE
+158 EARGLGVAE

-235 PEVYP
+235 PEIYP

-260 ALDNQYEMTQEKE
+260 ALNNRYEMTQEKE

-306 MAQVVINQNVPL
+306 AAKVVINRDVPL
-318 FVDGVRDTH
+318 FVDGVRDAN
-327 KKAIVENV
+327 KKEIVENV
-335 ESQFMAEA
+335 EQQFMAEA
-343 SAKGISVEISDW
+343 RKKGISVEISDW

-386 WVAVTSCDAHC
+386 WVAITSCDSHC

-411 EYQHIPV
+411 EYQHIRP
-418 ARDDFL
+418 R
-424 RLASYGTRK
+424 RLSTTCQLWHA
-433 VRTLVLLKL
+433 
-442 NK
+442 

>member
-1 MIPSAE
+1 MITSAE
-7 AVSTENSVGEMH
+7 QVTEVNNASPQESAIRAYGLEEGASKTMSTTGAGAPSM
-19 NENRAMK
+19 
-26 TQPKDEPTSGRE
+26 QPN
-38 ITLAPTVQTNI
+38 V
-49 VLRVATLHDLASLQ
+49 VLRVATLQDLASLQ
-63 HIERTCFTTD
+63 YIEQTCFTTD

-79 FKFYIEAPHAELIVA
+79 FKFYIDAQHAELIVA
-94 ERELPSQLSGL
+94 EREPL
-105 NDIEPSKREQ
+105 NTNSTLTK
-115 PTHGSEKGE
+115 
-124 HSSASSTKS
+124 ASNKS

-158 ETRGLGVAE
+158 EARGLGVAE

-208 GMYTDYYDD
+208 GMYSDYYDD
-217 HTDALRMQKV
+217 HTDALRMQKL

-235 PEVYP
+235 TEIYP

-260 ALDNQYEMTQEKE
+260 ALNNRYEMTQEKE

-301 VNEGY
+301 VHEGY
-306 MAQVVINQNVPL
+306 AAKVVINQEVPL
-318 FVDGVRDTH
+318 FVDGVRDDS
-327 KKAIVENV
+327 KKTIVENV
-335 ESQFMAEA
+335 ELQFMAEA
-343 SAKGISVEISDW
+343 RKKGISVEIADW
-355 RVDVIDQTLKAGGAV
+355 RMDVIDQTLKTGGAV

-386 WVAVTSCDAHC
+386 WVAVTSCDSHC
-397 YYLHDP
+397 YYLHAP

-418 ARDDFL
+418 AREDFL

-433 VRTLVLLKL
+433 VRTLVLLKE
-442 NK
+442 KK

>member
-1 MIPSAE
+1 MITSAE
-7 AVSTENSVGEMH
+7 RVTEVNSASPLKSVNSVHDLTEG
-19 NENRAMK
+19 ASIG
-26 TQPKDEPTSGRE
+26 EPTKDVV
-38 ITLAPTVQTNI
+38 APSTRSNV
-49 VLRVATLHDLASLQ
+49 VLRVATLQDLASLQ
-63 HIERTCFTTD
+63 HIEQTCFTTD

-79 FKFYIEAPHAELIVA
+79 FKFYIDAQHAELIVA
-94 ERELPSQLSGL
+94 EREPLSENAKHDKNKQGV
-105 NDIEPSKREQ
+105 N
-115 PTHGSEKGE
+115 
-124 HSSASSTKS
+124 S

-158 ETRGLGVAE
+158 EARGLGVAE

-235 PEVYP
+235 PEIYP

-260 ALDNQYEMTQEKE
+260 ALNNRYEMTQEKE

-306 MAQVVINQNVPL
+306 AAKVVINRDVPL
-318 FVDGVRDTH
+318 FVDGVRDAN
-327 KKAIVENV
+327 KKEIVENV
-335 ESQFMAEA
+335 EQQFMAEA
-343 SAKGISVEISDW
+343 RKKGISVEISDW

-386 WVAVTSCDAHC
+386 WVAITSCDSHC

-418 ARDDFL
+418 AREDFL

-433 VRTLVLLKL
+433 VRTLVLLK
-442 NK
+442 KKK

>member
-1 MIPSAE
+1 MITSADLRHDNE
-7 AVSTENSVGEMH
+7 LEMPLSRNEQNGVS
-19 NENRAMK
+19 
-26 TQPKDEPTSGRE
+26 
-38 ITLAPTVQTNI
+38 
-49 VLRVATLHDLASLQ
+49 LRVATQADLNALQ
-63 HIERTCFTTD
+63 FIEKTCFTTD

-79 FKFYIEAPHAELIVA
+79 FKFYIEAPHAELVVA
-94 ERELPSQLSGL
+94 EIQSAINSGA
-105 NDIEPSKREQ
+105 SKD
-115 PTHGSEKGE
+115 
-124 HSSASSTKS
+124 SASG

-158 ETRGLGVAE
+158 SARGLGIAE
-167 KLINSLGERALLRG
+167 HLINSLGERALSRG

-191 GNAGAIALYK
+191 GNSGAIALYK

-227 LVPSKSVK
+227 LVPTRAAK
-235 PEVYP
+235 PTVYP

-260 ALDNQYEMTQEKE
+260 ALDNAYEMTQQKE
-273 LSLWRTAT
+273 LALWRQAT

-301 VNEGY
+301 HNEGFT
-306 MAQVVINQNVPL
+306 ARVVINQDVPL
-318 FVDGVRDTH
+318 FVDGVRNAE
-327 KKAIVENV
+327 KKAIVESVEAQFKKDAAEHDINV
-335 ESQFMAEA
+335 EIA
-343 SAKGISVEISDW
+343 DW
-355 RVDVIDQTLKAGGAV
+355 HTDMIDDALRAGSTV

-378 FDKKKVPH
+378 FDKKKIPH
-386 WVAVTSCDAHC
+386 WVAITSFDAHC

-403 DASEGQPV
+403 DASEGQPI

-418 ARDDFL
+418 AREDFM

-433 VRTLVLLKL
+433 VRTLVLL
-442 NK
+442 NQPQ

>member
-1 MIPSAE
+1 MITSAE
-7 AVSTENSVGEMH
+7 RVTEVNSASPLKSVNSVHDLTEG
-19 NENRAMK
+19 ASIG
-26 TQPKDEPTSGRE
+26 EPTKDVV
-38 ITLAPTVQTNI
+38 APSTQSNV
-49 VLRVATLHDLASLQ
+49 VLRVATLQDLASLQ
-63 HIERTCFTTD
+63 HIEQTCFTTD

-79 FKFYIEAPHAELIVA
+79 FKFYIDAQHAELIVA
-94 ERELPSQLSGL
+94 EREPS
-105 NDIEPSKREQ
+105 
-115 PTHGSEKGE
+115 SENAKHDKNKQGVN
-124 HSSASSTKS
+124 S

-158 ETRGLGVAE
+158 EARGLGVAE

-227 LVPSKSVK
+227 LVTSKSVK
-235 PEVYP
+235 PEIYP
-240 WYQQTTDFTCGP
+240 WYQQTTEFTCGP

-260 ALDNQYEMTQEKE
+260 ALNNRYEMTQEKE

-306 MAQVVINQNVPL
+306 AAKVVINRDVPL
-318 FVDGVRDTH
+318 FVDGVRDAN
-327 KKAIVENV
+327 KKEIVENV
-335 ESQFMAEA
+335 EQQFMAEA
-343 SAKGISVEISDW
+343 RKKGISVEISDW

-386 WVAVTSCDAHC
+386 WVAITSCDSHC

-418 ARDDFL
+418 AREDFL

-433 VRTLVLLKL
+433 VRTLVLLK
-442 NK
+442 KKK